1 MGKPSQEKSDL
12 DIARRQES
20 KAYNELEFR
29 IQQAKEQKS
38 QLGSL
43 LEYRDE
49 CMEGLTNARETGL
62 TPVHVREYQLLMKHI
77 NSVVE
82 VIEHKVNASQDNLD
96 KAQEIWHKKNEH
108 FIKMK
113 ESIKKNS
120 TTDAETGAEKVDD
133 SHKEKA
139 GVIKKYYGYK
149 HQGISD

>member
-1 MGKPSQEKSDL
+1 MDKSLHEKSDL

-20 KAYNELEFR
+20 KAYNELEYR
-29 IQQAKEQKS
+29 TQQAKEQKS
-38 QLGSL
+38 QLGTL

-49 CMEGLTNARETGL
+49 CMEGLSNARETGL

-96 KAQEIWHKKNEH
+96 KAQEVWQKKNEH
-108 FIKMK
+108 FVKVK

-120 TTDAETGAEKVDD
+120 TADSQKMTQEHNKPSGVRAIVEDKYDNDEK
-133 SHKEKA
+133 
-139 GVIKKYYGYK
+139 
-149 HQGISD
+149 

>member
-1 MGKPSQEKSDL
+1 MDKSLHEKSDL

-20 KAYNELEFR
+20 KAYNELEVR

-38 QLGSL
+38 QLDSL
-43 LEYRDE
+43 LEYRNE

-62 TPVHVREYQLLMKHI
+62 TPVHVREYQLLMRHI

-108 FIKMK
+108 FVKVK
-113 ESIKKNS
+113 ESIKKS
-120 TTDAETGAEKVDD
+120 SITDAEAGIEEIDD
-133 SHKEKA
+133 PSKE
-139 GVIKKYYGYK
+139 GPIVVKKYYGHK
-149 HQGISD
+149 H